1 YHCAQNADRQ
11 HKPKKH
17 DDADKQRT
25 YTSRQMECF
34 DCDGWL
40 HITVSEEST
49 EALVRLKHEED
60 HIPYCSIDVPLT
72 IKEFV
77 AANPNLTTSQ
87 VSKIIQLK

>member
-17 DDADKQRT
+17 DETDKHS
-25 YTSRQMECF
+25 TSRQMECF

-49 EALVRLKHEED
+49 EALVRFKHEQD
-60 HIPYCSIDVPLT
+60 HIPYCSIDVPLPV
-72 IKEFV
+72 KEFV
-77 AANPNLTTSQ
+77 AANPCLTTTQ
-87 VSKIIQLK
+87 VS